1 MAGKLPRSLWFFGLT
16 DFGRE
21 IRIYINQESPHY
33 NRGQFRTCCL
43 VALSELGKPMTSV
56 LEKGN
61 ISIHTENIF
70 PIIKKWLYSDHE
82 IFLRE
87 LVSNGVDAMQKLKMV
102 SNSGELS
109 GEMGELEIVITI
121 DKSAGTLSVSD
132 TGIGMT
138 QDEVKRYINQVAFSS
153 AEEFVQKYKASTDQ
167 QIIGHFGLGF
177 YSSFM
182 VAKRVDI
189 DTLSYRADAQAVHW
203 SCDGS
208 TEFELSESNRT
219 QRGTTVTLTL
229 QDEEKEYLE
238 PYRIRQL
245 IKKYCDFLPF
255 PIKLD
260 VKEAPT
266 EGEEAPPEA
275 TAVEQVNR
283 QKAPWKETPNSLT
296 KEDYLEFYRYLYPFQ
311 EEPLLWVHLNTDY
324 PFVVNGILY
333 FPKLKPDVDTTKGQI
348 KLFCNQV
355 FVSDNCE
362 EVIPRFLL
370 PLRGVIDSVDIPLN
384 VSRSFLQN
392 DRTVRRIA
400 DYIAKKVGDRLK
412 ELYRD
417 NREEYIRCWQDLGT
431 FVKFGSLND
440 DKFKKQVED
449 ILIFR
454 TTAAL
459 ATKSD
464 TPKVEVQT
472 AEGDVWQDATKE
484 GQSNV
489 LDGKSY
495 TTLKEY
501 LERNQERHENRVF
514 YCTEEASQATYVELH
529 KSQGLEVL
537 FMDSFIDTH
546 FISFLE
552 REYPNVKFSRVDA
565 DLDETLI
572 DKDKA
577 TDIVD
582 PKTNKT
588 RSEQIKEFF
597 QQALNKPK
605 LTIRT
610 EAIKSTDPAGTPP
623 AIVLL
628 PEHLRRLQEMNA
640 LLQQQAMEFPEEH
653 TLLVN
658 TAHPL
663 IQNLE
668 SLNQGAIVQEGGQSP
683 SAELATLICQHVYDL
698 ALMAQKGFD
707 ADGMK
712 AFVERSNQVLTRL
725 TSSKI

>member
-1 MAGKLPRSLWFFGLT
+1 
-16 DFGRE
+16 
-21 IRIYINQESPHY
+21 
-33 NRGQFRTCCL
+33 
-43 VALSELGKPMTSV
+43 MTTI
-56 LEKGN
+56 LEQGN

-87 LVSNGVDAMQKLKMV
+87 LISNAVDAIQKLRMV
-102 SNSGELS
+102 SRSGEYN
-109 GEMGELEIVITI
+109 GEIGEPEIVITI
-121 DKSAGTLSVSD
+121 DKENKKLSVSD

-138 QDEVKRYINQVAFSS
+138 ADEVKKYINQVAFSS
-153 AEEFVQKYKASTDQ
+153 AEEFVEKYKNSSDQ

-182 VAKRVDI
+182 VASRVEI
-189 DTLSYRADAQAVHW
+189 DTLSYKEGAQAVHW

-208 TEFELSESNRT
+208 TQFELSDSERSSV
-219 QRGTTVTLTL
+219 GTTVTLTL
-229 QDEEKEYLE
+229 MEEEQEYLE
-238 PYRIRQL
+238 SYRINQL
-245 IKKYCDFLPF
+245 VKKYCDFMPF

-260 VKEAPT
+260 
-266 EGEEAPPEA
+266 GE
-275 TAVEQVNR
+275 QINR
-283 QKAPWKETPNSLT
+283 QKAPWKESPSSLSQD
-296 KEDYLEFYRYLYPFQ
+296 DYLEFYRYLYPFQ
-311 EEPLLWVHLNTDY
+311 EDPLLWVHLNTDY

-333 FPKLKPDVDTTKGQI
+333 FPKLKPDVDVTKGQI

-370 PLRGVIDSVDIPLN
+370 PLRGVIDSTDIPLN

-392 DRTVRRIA
+392 DRTVRKIA

-417 NREEYIRCWQDLGT
+417 DRAQYIRCWQDLGT
-431 FVKFGSLND
+431 FVKFGSMND

-454 TTAAL
+454 TTADLSAPT
-459 ATKSD
+459 ASD
-464 TPKVEVQT
+464 APAVEVQSG
-472 AEGDVWQDATKE
+472 EGDVWQEVSAPSE
-484 GQSNV
+484 QPEQSNV

-501 LERNQERHENRVF
+501 LERNKASHENRVY
-514 YCTEEASQATYVELH
+514 YCTDEASQATYIELH
-529 KSQGLEVL
+529 KSRGLEVL
-537 FMDSFIDTH
+537 FMDSFIDSH

-552 REYPNVKFSRVDA
+552 REYPDVKFSRVDA
-565 DLDETLI
+565 DLDEALI
-572 DKDKA
+572 DKDKPSE
-577 TDIVD
+577 IVD
-582 PKTNKT
+582 PNTNKT
-588 RSEQIKEFF
+588 RSELIKELFER
-597 QQALNKPK
+597 ALNKPK

-610 EAIKSTDPAGTPP
+610 EALKADNAEATPP
-623 AIVLL
+623 AMVLL
-628 PEHLRRLQEMNA
+628 PEVLRRMREMNA
-640 LLQQQAMEFPEEH
+640 LLTQQAVEFPEEH

-658 TAHPL
+658 TSHPL
-663 IQNLE
+663 IQNLV
-668 SLNQGAIVQEGGQSP
+668 SISQGSIIQADGQSP
-683 SAELATLICQHVYDL
+683 SAELANLICQHVYDL

-725 TSSKI
+725 TAK